1 MGENRP
7 QPTATGIGAELWV
20 SDTGV
25 GIPENEQ
32 PRLFERFHRVE
43 GQRSR
48 SHEGS
53 GIGLAL
59 VYDLV
64 KLHGG
69 SIRVRSEVGR
79 GTEFVVAVPSGTAHL
94 PAGHVG
100 EAQPASVPTLVRA
113 DAYVEEALRWLPDV
127 SPPLASEPGP
137 ATDRGAR
144 VLLVD
149 DNADMRD
156 YVRRLLGRSYEVE
169 TAADGAAA
177 LASLRA
183 RKPDLMLSDVMMPG
197 LDGVGLLRAIRADP
211 GLRELPVILL
221 SARAGD
227 EAKAEGLDAGA
238 DDYLAKPFSARELLA
253 RVGANVAMA
262 RVRREAAGAL
272 QESEARFRTMADNAP
287 ALIYVVDAQGQVT
300 FANRHYEALFGRPA
314 DDVLGDG
321 WRRIVHPEDVE
332 PFHAAFLA
340 AFAQRRPFR
349 AEVRVVDAAGAL
361 RWLRCEAVP
370 RLEPGGEF
378 QGYVGCNVDVTEAK
392 VAEAA
397 LREREAELARVQ
409 RIGGVGGL

>member
-1 MGENRP
+1 MWEKIVLNLLSNAFKFTFEGGIEVRL
-7 QPTATGIGAELWV
+7 TATGSRRRAAGQRHRRGH
-20 SDTGV
+20 TG
-25 GIPENEQ
+25 GRAAAPL
-32 PRLFERFHRVE
+32 RALHRVE

-53 GIGLAL
+53 GIRLAL
-59 VYDLV
+59 VHDLV
-64 KLHGG
+64 ELHGG
-69 SIRVRSEVGR
+69 AIRVRSEVGR

-94 PAGHVG
+94 PARHVG
-100 EAQPASVPTLVRA
+100 GARRVPDPAPVRA
-113 DAYVEEALRWLPDV
+113 DAYVEEALRWLPGA
-127 SPPLASEPGP
+127 SAPPESEPA
-137 ATDRGAR
+137 ATGVRER

-156 YVRRLLGRSYEVE
+156 HVRRLLGRRYEVE
-169 TAADGAAA
+169 AVADGTAA

-183 RKPDLMLSDVMMPG
+183 RLPDLVLSDVMMPG

-349 AEVRVVDAAGAL
+349 AEVGSWTPPAHSAGCAARPFPASNPGASS
-361 RWLRCEAVP
+361 RA
-370 RLEPGGEF
+370 
-378 QGYVGCNVDVTEAK
+378 TS
-392 VAEAA
+392 AA
-397 LREREAELARVQ
+397 TWT
-409 RIGGVGGL
+409 